1 MERRQDLQAQA
12 AGFPSNSN
20 PGPGKPG
27 PPACLSV
34 VLGLDGAVCLR
45 PPPRSSCI
53 PGRAGRGRTLTAL
66 ARDPGCVLPGGR
78 GGRAGPGERKDGGEG
93 REGGAEDWTATQRA
107 GMGPGSG
114 DSDTRR
120 PLLPPQGPEASR
132 RRPGWSW
139 RGGSCKQPQGPG
151 RGGRSLASCRNGG
164 SCAHFWK

>member
-1 MERRQDLQAQA
+1 MQDLQGQA
-12 AGFPSNSN
+12 AGFPSSSN
-20 PGPGKPG
+20 HGPGKPG
-27 PPACLSV
+27 PPAFLSV

-53 PGRAGRGRTLTAL
+53 PGRAGRGPHTHS
-66 ARDPGCVLPGGR
+66 PGTGPGLRPSWRPWGQ
-78 GGRAGPGERKDGGEG
+78 GRAGPGERKDGGEG
-93 REGGAEDWTATQRA
+93 REGGAGDWTATRRA
-107 GMGPGSG
+107 GVGPGSG
-114 DSDTRR
+114 DSDTKG

-151 RGGRSLASCRNGG
+151 RGGRSLASWRSGG